1 MRRNSGS
8 GVSPTGPVSRQAV
21 KPPSHRVDEPPSP
34 RAPGKRAHLVH
45 ANPDDYSRRTTR
57 MRCPDTA
64 VFRLSPP
71 LIARPLNALGH
82 SQWPVFAGATPQPA
96 RQRLNSSFPRAI
108 RPPDRCGRFRA
119 VRDSPSDVV
128 ACQRVVRIH
137 TRSPVTRRPTTR
149 ATQARAAPGVHVGQL
164 APKTSSKASHEA
176 RNWREE
182 CEVLDAGLA
191 EVLNSSCHVM
201 PRHILMILAG
211 RFRDR
216 VDLPKKNPTWGLA

>member
-1 MRRNSGS
+1 MTIPDAPRECGVPTPPCSAFHLLSSPAHSTRLAIRSG
-8 GVSPTGPVSRQAV
+8 Q
-21 KPPSHRVDEPPSP
+21 
-34 RAPGKRAHLVH
+34 
-45 ANPDDYSRRTTR
+45 
-57 MRCPDTA
+57 
-64 VFRLSPP
+64 F
-71 LIARPLNALGH
+71 
-82 SQWPVFAGATPQPA
+82 SQVQPQPA

-149 ATQARAAPGVHVGQL
+149 ATHARAAPGVHVGQL

-182 CEVLDAGLA
+182 CEVLDAG
-191 EVLNSSCHVM
+191 SRGGPQFVM
-201 PRHILMILAG
+201 PCHATSYFGDFG
-211 RFRDR
+211 RPFPR
-216 VDLPKKNPTWGLA
+216 